1 MRGALARFGTFKAGT
16 QMQTTLGGGTQH
28 TLLAQAIH
36 HAGAQPNSR
45 RAGRCAWLLLGLAS
59 LPLAPGAAL
68 AETGQNASDAPVLNA
83 VTVTATRREES
94 LQKVPVAV
102 SVVEGEQLER
112 DNRNGVASLVQ
123 QVPTLNFRTGAS
135 NKDTSLFI
143 RGVGTISTSPG
154 VEPTVAT
161 VIDGVVLGRP
171 GQATLDLLDLER
183 IEVLRGPQGT
193 LFGKNASAGVLNVVS
208 KAPSAETHGYIDQSW
223 YTGNESRTR
232 FGIGGSL
239 IPDTLKGSLTTL
251 FGSYD
256 GNVDNKLN
264 GQEVNGYNR
273 KGIRGKLEFTPNDD
287 ITFTLIG
294 DYQQAHDDAPNG
306 VVSKALTPAFGAA
319 LAPVRADSD
328 NRDVLSDYRSHV
340 DDVNKGLSGQ
350 LDWQLGDF
358 TLTSITAWRGWD
370 NTQYQ
375 DGDRLG
381 AITSAF
387 AGTEDKGQLDYN
399 QYSQELR
406 LASRKGEFVEYVGG
420 LFYMY
425 GKSDETYQ
433 RTLIT
438 PTSRDRGIADYS
450 TTNQSY
456 SVFGESTFNLT
467 PDLRAIAGLRW
478 THDKLEYD
486 HRRVSTSAVTVSGI
500 QPATSSSGSVDEDG
514 KSGRLGL
521 QYDLSDTVTSYV
533 TYSRGYKGPAY
544 NVFFN
549 MQPRDTDAL
558 KPETSNTWEVGI
570 KASAWNNRL
579 TTNLAVFHSD
589 YDNYQANFFDSVA
602 GQVVTRLINA
612 GSVKT
617 EGVELDYALQV
628 TSQFKLSG
636 ALAYTKARIDTFA
649 CPAGAAASCNVDGK
663 TLPYSPDWKSY
674 VRADYSIPLDNGL
687 DIELSTDYAWQSEV
701 QYDISQNI
709 DTKQGAYGIWNA
721 SVALAD
727 YNAGWRVALLGK
739 NLADKSYS
747 PMLATGGNYI
757 YRAVPRDDER
767 YFGVQLRKDF

>member
-1 MRGALARFGTFKAGT
+1 
-16 QMQTTLGGGTQH
+16 MQNTIGEIVKR
-28 TLLAQAIH
+28 TLLAQAI
-36 HAGAQPNSR
+36 
-45 RAGRCAWLLLGLAS
+45 S
-59 LPLAPGAAL
+59 LAAL
-68 AETGQNASDAPVLNA
+68 PMVQAATSGDEAVSSQEPVLKS

-102 SVVEGEQLER
+102 SVIDGEQLER
-112 DNRNGVASLVQ
+112 DNRNGVASIVQ
-123 QVPTLNFRTGAS
+123 QIPSLNFRTGAS

-161 VIDGVVLGRP
+161 VIDGVVYGRP
-171 GQATLDLLDLER
+171 GQATLDLLDLDR

-193 LFGKNASAGVLNVVS
+193 LFGKNASAGVLNVVT
-208 KAPSAETHGYIDQSW
+208 KAPTEETHGYIDQS
-223 YTGNESRTR
+223 YYSGNESRTR

-239 IPDTLKGSLTTL
+239 IPGTLKGSVTTL

-273 KGIRGKLEFTPNDD
+273 KGIRGKLEFTPNEDV
-287 ITFTLIG
+287 TFTLAA
-294 DYQQAHDDAPNG
+294 DYMQSRDDTPNG
-306 VVSKALTPAFGAA
+306 VVSKALTPAFASA
-319 LAPVRADSD
+319 LAPVSAQSDS
-328 NRDVLSDYRSHV
+328 RKLSSDFRSHV
-340 DDVNKGLSGQ
+340 DDINKGLSGQ
-350 LDWQLGDF
+350 LDWKLGDY
-358 TLTSITAWRGWD
+358 TLTSITAWRGW
-370 NTQYQ
+370 NNAQYQ

-381 AITSAF
+381 TITAAF
-387 AGTEDKGQLDYN
+387 PGTEDKGRLDYD

-406 LASRKGEFVEYVGG
+406 LASPKGEFLEYVGG
-420 LFYMY
+420 LFYMH
-425 GKSDETYQ
+425 GKDTETYQ

-438 PTSRDRGIADYS
+438 TTRQDRGVADYS
-450 TTNQSY
+450 TTNDSS
-456 SVFGESTFNLT
+456 SVFGEATFNFR
-467 PDLRAIAGLRW
+467 PDLRLIAGLRW
-478 THDKLEYD
+478 THDELEYD
-486 HRRVSTSAVTVSGI
+486 HRRVSTSATTVSGI

-521 QYDLSDTVTSYV
+521 QYDLSDSVTSYV

-570 KASAWNNRL
+570 KATSWNNRL

-589 YDNYQANFFDSVA
+589 YDNYQANFYDTVA

-612 GSVKT
+612 GSVST
-617 EGVELDYALQV
+617 EGVELDYALQA
-628 TSQFKLSG
+628 TRNLKFSG
-636 ALAYTKARIDTFA
+636 ALAYTKARIDSFQ
-649 CPAGAAASCNVDGK
+649 CPPGAAASCNVNGK

-674 VRADYSIPLDNGL
+674 VRADYTIPLDNGL
-687 DIELSTDYAWQSEV
+687 DIELGTDYSWQSEV
-701 QYDISQNI
+701 QYDISQNP

-721 SVALAD
+721 SAALAD
-727 YNAGWRVALLGK
+727 YSNGWRVALLAK

-747 PMLATGGNYI
+747 PMLASGTGYI

>member
-1 MRGALARFGTFKAGT
+1 
-16 QMQTTLGGGTQH
+16 MQNTIGEIVKR
-28 TLLAQAIH
+28 TLLAQAI
-36 HAGAQPNSR
+36 
-45 RAGRCAWLLLGLAS
+45 S
-59 LPLAPGAAL
+59 LAAL
-68 AETGQNASDAPVLNA
+68 PMVQAATSGDEAVSSQEPVLKS

-102 SVVEGEQLER
+102 SVIDGEQLER
-112 DNRNGVASLVQ
+112 DNRNGVASIVQ
-123 QVPTLNFRTGAS
+123 QIPSLNFRTGAS

-161 VIDGVVLGRP
+161 VIDGVVYGRP
-171 GQATLDLLDLER
+171 GQATLDLLDLDR

-193 LFGKNASAGVLNVVS
+193 LFGKNASAGVLNVVT
-208 KAPSAETHGYIDQSW
+208 KAPTEETHGYIDQS
-223 YTGNESRTR
+223 YYSGNESRTR

-239 IPDTLKGSLTTL
+239 IPGTLKGSVTTL

-273 KGIRGKLEFTPNDD
+273 KGIRGKLEFTPNEDV
-287 ITFTLIG
+287 TFTLAA
-294 DYQQAHDDAPNG
+294 DYMQSRDDTPNG
-306 VVSKALTPAFGAA
+306 VVSKALTPAFASA
-319 LAPVRADSD
+319 LAPVSAQSDS
-328 NRDVLSDYRSHV
+328 RKLSSDFRSHV
-340 DDVNKGLSGQ
+340 DDINKGLSGQ
-350 LDWQLGDF
+350 LDWKLGDY
-358 TLTSITAWRGWD
+358 TLTSITAWRGW
-370 NTQYQ
+370 NNAQYQ

-381 AITSAF
+381 TITAAF
-387 AGTEDKGQLDYN
+387 PGTEDKGRLDYD

-406 LASRKGEFVEYVGG
+406 LASPKGEFLEYVGG
-420 LFYMY
+420 LFYMH
-425 GKSDETYQ
+425 GKDTETYQ

-438 PTSRDRGIADYS
+438 TTRQDRGVADYS
-450 TTNQSY
+450 TTSDSS
-456 SVFGESTFNLT
+456 SVFGEATFNFR
-467 PDLRAIAGLRW
+467 PDLRLIAGLRW
-478 THDKLEYD
+478 THDELEYD
-486 HRRVSTSAVTVSGI
+486 HRRVSTSATTVSGI

-521 QYDLSDTVTSYV
+521 QYDLSDSVTSYV

-570 KASAWNNRL
+570 KATSWNNRL

-589 YDNYQANFFDSVA
+589 YDNYQANFYDTVA

-612 GSVKT
+612 GSVST
-617 EGVELDYALQV
+617 EGVELDYALQA
-628 TSQFKLSG
+628 TRNLKFSG
-636 ALAYTKARIDTFA
+636 ALAYTKARIDSFQ
-649 CPAGAAASCNVDGK
+649 CPPGAAASCNVNGK

-687 DIELSTDYAWQSEV
+687 DIELGTDYSWQSEV
-701 QYDISQNI
+701 QYDISQNP

-721 SVALAD
+721 SAALAD
-727 YNAGWRVALLGK
+727 YSNGWRVALLAK

-747 PMLATGGNYI
+747 PMLASGTGYI